1 MNETISFPVFNQ
13 LEITGYSLYESEDKE
28 TFVWNFKDGPNAL
41 IGVNGLGKSTL
52 ITILFR
58 MLTGPYDLN
67 RRALEGELG
76 QPDVTPV
83 LLSDRRIFARRVA
96 DQAVAARAVLN
107 FTIGGQKVVI
117 ERRLSDLS
125 LLRMVVDDDALPV
138 GEDDRDFYQ
147 HHLARLMKA
156 GNFFD
161 VLLILR
167 FLVFVFEDRRSL
179 IWDESAQRQIFRAI
193 LSETPEAAVLSL
205 SLQRRVLEADS
216 AARNI
221 RVQLNKARR
230 QLDDAIKSLQTRD
243 SSQAE
248 LFVTERMA
256 IAVDEKRASIRRALD
271 DLEVEWLQERR
282 DRMRA
287 EHERDKILSSLDGAK
302 LRLITRKFKD
312 LAPAGRLALSR
323 IVEQRICACCG
334 QEADALAAKI
344 ESAVVEDRCAYCEQL
359 LPTTPDVNVQ
369 DLDRPRIEAL
379 SKSYRLASEQANA
392 STKRLAEL
400 DEEKRTRILEIQ
412 TVERELN
419 SILTKQHNLRRS
431 ASLEPDDVTRRRMA
445 VDSLSEMMNDHLD
458 DQRDA
463 ERSLQTL
470 VEQLEKSV
478 RDQQDSIASQF
489 ARFASAFMRETC
501 HLTYIGKDERIGQEG
516 ARFRFPGF
524 QIALSGGAV
533 AGETLRSSPDA
544 VSLSQREFID
554 IAFRMAVLEIASRGQ
569 GSSLIVDTPEAGLDF
584 LFAERAGHQFREFAP
599 ETGTRNRV
607 VVTSNLVS
615 DHLLNALFTGVPK
628 GVARSERLVNLLEHA
643 APTAAVR
650 MDASRYNAFVSQIVG
665 IEEKNAD

>member
-1 MNETISFPVFNQ
+1 MNQIISFPIFDQ
-13 LEITGYSLYESEDKE
+13 IEISGYSLYGSEGDVP
-28 TFVWNFKDGPNAL
+28 FIWQFKDGPNAL

-52 ITILFR
+52 ITLLFR

-96 DQAVAARAVLN
+96 DQAVSARAILRLTFGDKQVVL
-107 FTIGGQKVVI
+107 

-125 LLRMVVDDDALPV
+125 LIKMVVNGEDLPV
-138 GEDDRDFYQ
+138 GEDDREFFQ
-147 HHLARLMKA
+147 PQLVRLMKA

-230 QLDDAIKSLQTRD
+230 QLDDAVKSLQSRD

-248 LFVTERMA
+248 LFVTEKMA
-256 IAVDEKRASIRRALD
+256 IAVDDRRVSIRRALD
-271 DLEVEWLQERR
+271 DLEDEWLQERR

-287 EHERDKILSSLDGAK
+287 EHERDNILTSLDGAK
-302 LRLITRKFKD
+302 LRLITRKFRE

-334 QEADALAAKI
+334 QAADALAARV
-344 ESAVVEDRCAYCEQL
+344 EAAVVEDRCAYCEQD
-359 LPTTPDVNVQ
+359 LPPQTNSNVE

-379 SKSYRLASEQANA
+379 TKSYRQAAEQATA
-392 STKRLAEL
+392 STNRLAAL
-400 DEEKRTRILEIQ
+400 DEEKRSRIIEIQ

-419 SILTKQHNLRRS
+419 SILSKQHSLRRS

-445 VDSLSEMMNDHLD
+445 VDSLADMMNEQLD
-458 DQRDA
+458 EQRDA
-463 ERSLQTL
+463 ERSLQAL
-470 VEQLEKSV
+470 VEHLEKSV
-478 RDQQDSIASQF
+478 RDQQDSVASQF
-489 ARFASAFMRETC
+489 ARFASAFMRERC
-501 HLTYIGKDERIGQEG
+501 HLTYIGKEERIGQEG
-516 ARFRFPGF
+516 SRFRFPGF
-524 QIALSGGAV
+524 QISLSGGAV

-554 IAFRMAVLEIASRGQ
+554 IAFRMAVLEIASSGQ
-569 GSSLIVDTPEAGLDF
+569 GSCLIVDTPEAGLDF
-584 LFAERAGHQFREFAP
+584 LFAERAGDQFREFAP
-599 ETGTRNRV
+599 ETSSKNRA

-615 DHLLNALFTGVPK
+615 DHLLNALFAGVPK
-628 GVARSERLVNLLEHA
+628 GSARSKRLLNLLDHA

-665 IEEKNAD
+665 TEEHDAK